1 VKASSLAANKSLK
14 DAASPLDSFSRR
26 MLRILCAAF
35 RCPLAVIAIGF
46 IGISRESPEMAYS
59 RIQNSIRE
67 NDWEKVYLNLSDNS
81 KNQIQLATTMVSQHV
96 VAATGKKKDLSAKE
110 LFANVV
116 SKNEK
121 LRSYFEK
128 SSYTVVSVSKNGN
141 KSTITITEPN
151 VIGTSEI
158 QMVKE
163 YATWRLDINL
173 SEKPNKSLKVVRHKC
188 ARWTAPIGACF
199 ALYAPLVSAP

>member
-1 VKASSLAANKSLK
+1 MKKVILAIVSVVAL
-14 DAASPLDSFSRR
+14 
-26 MLRILCAAF
+26 
-35 RCPLAVIAIGF
+35 VIAIGF

-173 SEKPNKSLKVVRHKC
+173 SEKPNKSLKD
-188 ARWTAPIGACF
+188 AP
-199 ALYAPLVSAP
+199 

>member
-1 VKASSLAANKSLK
+1 MKKVILAIVSVVAL
-14 DAASPLDSFSRR
+14 
-26 MLRILCAAF
+26 
-35 RCPLAVIAIGF
+35 VVAIGF

-81 KNQIQLATTMVSQHV
+81 KNQIQLATTMVSQY
-96 VAATGKKKDLSAKE
+96 VATATGNKKDLSAKE

-116 SKNEK
+116 SKNKK

-128 SSYTVVSVSKNGN
+128 ASYTVVSVSKNGN

-163 YATWRLDINL
+163 YAIFMAA
-173 SEKPNKSLKVVRHKC
+173 RHKSI
-188 ARWTAPIGACF
+188 RET
-199 ALYAPLVSAP
+199 